1 MSDLTLRGIEKSFDA
16 SSVIR
21 GVDLTV
27 PHGAVTAILGPSG
40 CGKTTLLRL
49 IAGFDDPNAGVI
61 TLGNTKLYE
70 NGRSM
75 PPEKRQIGFVVQEGA
90 LFPHLTVGE
99 NITFGLPRQ
108 QRHDASIVARL
119 LKQVGLEAQ
128 FGRRYPHQLSG
139 GQQQRVALARALAP
153 EPSIILL
160 DEPFSSLDSRLRE
173 STRRAILETLRSTA
187 ATTVIVNHDQ
197 AEALSMADQVAVMDA
212 GRFIDVGEPTRI
224 YRRPATREVAYSTGD
239 AIVLP
244 ATVRAGRA
252 TSALGISAVFTDI
265 ADGACEVMI
274 RPEQLQICPN
284 EQPGG
289 IQAHVVESIFYGHEV
304 VVQLRLDDGSSL
316 PVRSTAHT
324 IPVNGDVVGVRVTEP
339 IHAFPVSPKS
349 DGS

>member
-1 MSDLTLRGIEKSFDA
+1 LSDLTLRGVEKSFDA

-27 PHGAVTAILGPSG
+27 PHAAVTAILGPSG

-49 IAGFDDPNAGVI
+49 IAGFDDPSDGMI
-61 TLGNTKLYE
+61 ILGDTKLYE
-70 NGRSM
+70 SGRSM
-75 PPEKRQIGFVVQEGA
+75 PPEKRRIGFVVQEGA

-99 NITFGLPRQ
+99 NITFGLPRA
-108 QRHDASIVARL
+108 QRHDSSIVARL

-128 FGRRYPHQLSG
+128 FGTRYPHQLSG

-153 EPSIILL
+153 EPSVILL

-187 ATTVIVNHDQ
+187 TTTVIVTHDQ

-224 YRRPATREVAYSTGD
+224 YRRPATREAAYSTGD
-239 AIVLP
+239 AIVFP

-252 TSALGISAVFTDI
+252 TFALGSWATFSDI
-265 ADGACEVMI
+265 DDGTCEVMI
-274 RPEQLQICPN
+274 RPEQLQICTN
-284 EQPGG
+284 DQSGAVR
-289 IQAHVVESIFYGHEV
+289 AHVVESIFYGHEV
-304 VVQLRLDDGSSL
+304 VVQLRLEDGSSL
-316 PVRSTAHT
+316 PVRSTARA
-324 IPVNGDVVGVRVTEP
+324 IPRDGDVVGVRVAEP
-339 IHAFPVSPKS
+339 IHAFPSS
-349 DGS
+349 DRS